1 MNAGRSGQM
10 RPLLRVCTCVLMSAA
25 VSRMYTMSF
34 LKRIEGLNC
43 LSSSAERHG
52 QVNPLPDRMAVQH
65 SSVYCAL
72 RAGMKKKTSGR
83 SFCFEKH
90 SKHRLPLEYDDRPRS
105 SRS

>member
-1 MNAGRSGQM
+1 MYCATMNAGRSGQM

-52 QVNPLPDRMAVQH
+52 QVNSLPDRMAVQH

-72 RAGMKKKTSGR
+72 RAGMEKKN
-83 SFCFEKH
+83 
-90 SKHRLPLEYDDRPRS
+90 
-105 SRS
+105 